1 MNNISFTIKSNKITL
16 GGLKKL
22 IEKLKSFIEENNKEI
37 REKLITEIN
46 VESSENNILVQSFL
60 TKDFKDKIKEQ
71 LESIYRYIE
80 RYMVIKI

>member
-22 IEKLKSFIEENNKEI
+22 IEKLKLFIEENNKEI

-71 LESIYRYIE
+71 LESIYKD
-80 RYMVIKI
+80 MVIKI

>member
-16 GGLKKL
+16 VGLKKL
-22 IEKLKSFIEENNKEI
+22 IEKLKSFIE
-37 REKLITEIN
+37 
-46 VESSENNILVQSFL
+46 ENNILVQSFL